1 MHACISIFT
10 LEARPASFLIIYAI
24 SWCRL
29 AQLHRQH
36 HERGEPPAGGPQ
48 DQGDESHRSGTLPE
62 PPPQLIPPRAE
73 SIFYLIF
80 VKVYKLFLVTPEV
93 QIRAISLLLSRIV
106 LFFYSHF
113 FNSVP
118 LLDDKLLPILCRTLL
133 LHLEL
138 RSVGIFRIYL
148 TVFKI

>member
-1 MHACISIFT
+1 MANFTTVLLLFSTSLHSVLPPPPCACLYQYLYLGGKTCEF
-10 LEARPASFLIIYAI
+10 LLIIYAI

-93 QIRAISLLLSRIV
+93 QIRSN
-106 LFFYSHF
+106 FC
-113 FNSVP
+113 N
-118 LLDDKLLPILCRTLL
+118 
-133 LHLEL
+133 
-138 RSVGIFRIYL
+138 IFI
-148 TVFKI
+148 T

>member
-93 QIRAISLLLSRIV
+93 QIRSNFCNIFITVLRRIV
-106 LFFYSHF
+106 LFFNSHF

-138 RSVGIFRIYL
+138 RSVWNF
-148 TVFKI
+148 